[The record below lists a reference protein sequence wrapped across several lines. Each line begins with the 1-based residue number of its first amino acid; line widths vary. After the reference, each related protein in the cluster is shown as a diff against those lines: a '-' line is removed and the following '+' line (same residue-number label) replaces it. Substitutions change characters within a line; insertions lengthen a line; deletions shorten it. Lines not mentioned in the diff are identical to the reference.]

1 MKVAMLGL
9 RAPWGTSGGVEAAV
23 SEIAPRLV
31 EKGVDITVFCRSKYN
46 KYGNAVHQGVRLRS
60 LGTIYTKHLEAIV
73 HTFVALPYA
82 ICFADIVHIHAT
94 GPALLAWLPR
104 LMGRKVVV
112 TIHAFDHQRSKW
124 GWFAQLALRVG
135 LWSALNFPNRS
146 IVVGEHLKQSIKEKY
161 GYDTVCIPNAA
172 KPTDVHPLS
181 VGEVEG
187 IHSDGYLLFLGRIV
201 PEKGLEKCFDAYRAS
216 GISLPFVIVGGNINM
231 PEYLKELRECAPPG
245 VIMVGERFGNAKSAL
260 LHHARA
266 FVLPSTVEGFPIS
279 ALEALANET
288 LCLLSDIPPH
298 RELLSQPKT
307 GKVVKSSEWAEIFSW
322 TEKSERSE
330 RQEIAKRGKHHI
342 LKTYNWDRITQQT
355 MDLYTELIG

>member
-1 MKVAMLGL
+1 
-9 RAPWGTSGGVEAAV
+9 
-23 SEIAPRLV
+23 
-31 EKGVDITVFCRSKYN
+31 
-46 KYGNAVHQGVRLRS
+46 
-60 LGTIYTKHLEAIV
+60 
-73 HTFVALPYA
+73 
-82 ICFADIVHIHAT
+82 
-94 GPALLAWLPR
+94 
-104 LMGRKVVV
+104 
-112 TIHAFDHQRSKW
+112 
-124 GWFAQLALRVG
+124 
-135 LWSALNFPNRS
+135 
-146 IVVGEHLKQSIKEKY
+146 
-161 GYDTVCIPNAA
+161 
-172 KPTDVHPLS
+172 
-181 VGEVEG
+181 
-187 IHSDGYLLFLGRIV
+187 
-201 PEKGLEKCFDAYRAS
+201 
-216 GISLPFVIVGGNINM
+216 
-231 PEYLKELRECAPPG
+231 
-245 VIMVGERFGNAKSAL
+245 MVGERFGIAKSAL